1 MSIKKIATELNLPEK
16 VVEVAQT
23 VDRWLTSQKIPHMI
37 IGGIAVGAY
46 SKPRTTS
53 DVDFLVPY
61 SSRPT
66 LSKRYQLSPLEMAD
80 REGETTMVD
89 GIEVDFI
96 YPNDNEDFLL
106 ENSIQHKI
114 FPISGKNQLLY
125 LKLKSGRTSDSQDV
139 IQIIKGMSK
148 KEREE
153 FVKFIS
159 GLDGTEEF
167 PDDFKVFCQIA
178 DLEMAKDNKSASS
191 IYRSHWL
198 NKLGKTIKD

>member
-1 MSIKKIATELNLPEK
+1 MSLKKIAEELNLPEK
-16 VVEVAQT
+16 VVEIAQK
-23 VDRWLTSQKIPHMI
+23 VDQWLTSQKIPHMI

-61 SSRPT
+61 DARSIIAN
-66 LSKRYQLSPLEMAD
+66 KYQLSPLEMAD
-80 REGETTMVD
+80 RDGETTMVD

-106 ENSIQHKI
+106 ENFVQHSI

-139 IQIIKGMSK
+139 IQIVKGMPQK
-148 KEREE
+148 DRLA
-153 FVKFIS
+153 FIHFMT

-167 PDDFKVFCQIA
+167 LEDFESYCQIA
-178 DLEMAKDNKSASS
+178 DLENAKELKLASGKFQQ
-191 IYRSHWL
+191 HWL
-198 NKLGKTIKD
+198 KKLGGKIQE